1 MKRLVD
7 AGVLSTRLDGT
18 FHFYAADYTAEAK
31 ALDGKIP
38 VLNVVADPGWF
49 EGWTPAAKNWL
60 KNNAP
65 HSEIAVFGLHN
76 MAWEFPDKFNATLDK
91 FLEKVK

>member
-1 MKRLVD
+1 MRRGNL
-7 AGVLSTRLDGT
+7 LNFDG
-18 FHFYAADYTAEAK
+18 YMADYTPEAK

-38 VLNVVADPGWF
+38 VLNVLAEPGWF
-49 EGWTPAAKNWL
+49 EGWTPAAKTWL

-65 HSEIAVFGLHN
+65 HSEIAVLGQHN
-76 MAWEFPDKFNATLDK
+76 MFVEFPEKFNAIVDR